1 MWDPSTHAGTRPMT
15 TELKTTPPQQDTPT
29 NRFKQCLRERPRL
42 ARELAALRARFAA
55 VVDDYERV
63 IRTMQALAPSLHVDK
78 GTVAHPTRPEW
89 GPSALIAFAYGHFL
103 KHEQEPHDLILV

>member
-1 MWDPSTHAGTRPMT
+1 MA

-29 NRFKQCLRERPRL
+29 NRFKQCLRERLRL

-63 IRTMQALAPSLHVDK
+63 IRTMQALAPSLHVDA
-78 GTVAHPTRPEW
+78 GTVAHPTSPAW
-89 GPSALIAFAYGHFL
+89 GPSALIAFADGHFL
-103 KHEQEPHDLILV
+103 KHEQEAIDLILRKLP